1 MESKLTR
8 FLRSGGGGE
17 IVIGRRAT
25 PWDKGRSALCRKS
38 GIPDAAALRDS
49 FTARLDAV
57 IAANAAMLRDSL
69 AGRPGPTPSAA
80 PMPDVSAAREHT
92 LALWDG
98 RIAVIWDEWHG
109 QPHRLTPARAAM
121 EAHLLRA
128 FAALINELR
137 QRALGIRQY
146 VWRTR
151 DDDRVRS
158 SHAAHDNKVFSW
170 DDPPEGGHPGQAWGC
185 RCHAEPWFGQDV
197 EAGRAWDGFV
207 FRYGDADRSQILRNS
222 EAEMRALA
230 PAIWALATLPEKTA
244 AQQAQQLA
252 LANAFREAAYRFE
265 LASREPGGL
274 ARSGLLF
281 GPAAEQARM
290 IAEAEAYRKG
300 ADDMA
305 RGMAR
310 SPVFAGV
317 VPADVLADLRRSAP
331 DAAGAYLNGLAL
343 LAGVA
348 HLPEDYL
355 PEKYRDAT
363 LRALGAG
370 FVASARAVEQDR
382 WGGRPLLYRG
392 DVAQWDALHAELQGI
407 AGQGV
412 SPRDARS
419 VQDGIYEETGRQF
432 LPDTLSLLAGGLFG
446 AVGTAAR
453 APIRITPD
461 ILDDA
466 GRFLGQRNA
475 GANAPLFSS
484 WLSKADNLAEI
495 MPGGQLRYTTT
506 ITDPASS
513 LNGRSVSVSYTEGF
527 PDFSPFMTHPSGVR
541 SVTIEMT
548 GTNRIDF
555 RRANRA
561 AGHPEWGNRPPPGWT
576 WHHNQNGTE
585 MELIPSTI
593 NATFSHIGGA
603 ALVRK
608 EK

>member
-1 MESKLTR
+1 
-8 FLRSGGGGE
+8 
-17 IVIGRRAT
+17 
-25 PWDKGRSALCRKS
+25 
-38 GIPDAAALRDS
+38 
-49 FTARLDAV
+49 
-57 IAANAAMLRDSL
+57 
-69 AGRPGPTPSAA
+69 
-80 PMPDVSAAREHT
+80 
-92 LALWDG
+92 
-98 RIAVIWDEWHG
+98 
-109 QPHRLTPARAAM
+109 
-121 EAHLLRA
+121 
-128 FAALINELR
+128 
-137 QRALGIRQY
+137 
-146 VWRTR
+146 
-151 DDDRVRS
+151 
-158 SHAAHDNKVFSW
+158 
-170 DDPPEGGHPGQAWGC
+170 
-185 RCHAEPWFGQDV
+185 
-197 EAGRAWDGFV
+197 
-207 FRYGDADRSQILRNS
+207 
-222 EAEMRALA
+222 
-230 PAIWALATLPEKTA
+230 
-244 AQQAQQLA
+244 
-252 LANAFREAAYRFE
+252 
-265 LASREPGGL
+265 
-274 ARSGLLF
+274 
-281 GPAAEQARM
+281 
-290 IAEAEAYRKG
+290 
-300 ADDMA
+300 
-305 RGMAR
+305 
-310 SPVFAGV
+310 
-317 VPADVLADLRRSAP
+317 
-331 DAAGAYLNGLAL
+331 
-343 LAGVA
+343 
-348 HLPEDYL
+348 
-355 PEKYRDAT
+355 
-363 LRALGAG
+363 
-370 FVASARAVEQDR
+370 
-382 WGGRPLLYRG
+382 
-392 DVAQWDALHAELQGI
+392 
-407 AGQGV
+407 V

-555 RRANRA
+555 RRANEA